1 MLNFINTVIDLFN
14 DNILSSLSF
23 IISLLTFVYMHHTN
37 GFHLKVK
44 LKPSTLVGFNDNN
57 EEQYS
62 YSIKCEI
69 ENRSKMPLSIIKVK
83 LNDYSVF
90 KFETE
95 ICGNGI
101 SMFGKLFDD
110 VYSSFG
116 YPLKLEPYDAKTGI
130 LLFCNQNEIKLKKY
144 NLLTIYTTRGKYYKI
159 IKNKI
164 QK

>member
-1 MLNFINTVIDLFN
+1 
-14 DNILSSLSF
+14 
-23 IISLLTFVYMHHTN
+23 
-37 GFHLKVK
+37 
-44 LKPSTLVGFNDNN
+44 
-57 EEQYS
+57 
-62 YSIKCEI
+62 
-69 ENRSKMPLSIIKVK
+69 MPLSIIKVK